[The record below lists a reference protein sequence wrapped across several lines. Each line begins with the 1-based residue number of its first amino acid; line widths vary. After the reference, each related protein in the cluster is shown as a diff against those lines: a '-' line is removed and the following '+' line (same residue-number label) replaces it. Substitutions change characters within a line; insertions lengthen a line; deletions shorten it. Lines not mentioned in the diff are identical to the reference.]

1 MKQNLNE
8 VAAAGPGRVGFD
20 SCEIFF
26 VLEPEWHEDRT
37 CAYVAQMQST
47 SHTQNVASTG
57 PLQCTLASSVFHLD
71 LHKLSGFWH
80 SHAAFFQ
87 DLAQTAA
94 RSSERLPSRTL
105 LHLAPLQLFAYPIY
119 VQHNNNKKK
128 ANNKPVLKIQS
139 HAYIE
144 AFCNHQI

>member
-1 MKQNLNE
+1 MMKQNLKE
-8 VAAAGPGRVGFD
+8 AAATGPARGGFD
-20 SCEIFF
+20 SDETCFA
-26 VLEPEWHEDRT
+26 LEPEWHEDQT
-37 CAYVAQMQST
+37 CAY
-47 SHTQNVASTG
+47 SHPA
-57 PLQCTLASSVFHLD
+57 C
-71 LHKLSGFWH
+71 
-80 SHAAFFQ
+80 FQ

-119 VQHNNNKKK
+119 VQHNSRKKQQLI
-128 ANNKPVLKIQS
+128 LKIQS